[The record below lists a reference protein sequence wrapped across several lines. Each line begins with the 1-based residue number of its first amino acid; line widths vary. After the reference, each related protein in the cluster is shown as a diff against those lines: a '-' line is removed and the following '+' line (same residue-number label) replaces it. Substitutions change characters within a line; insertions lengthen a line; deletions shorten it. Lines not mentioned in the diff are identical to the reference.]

1 MKLICVILSFAI
13 LLAGCY
19 TNTPL
24 TKDSPPSTAE
34 VTFRLNDGTFIVS
47 HTYQR
52 VENGYHVVGIL
63 VSGEFWNG
71 DKGFDGMIGDGQI
84 KEVVSSELDVA
95 STVIVVGLPVLFLVG
110 SIAFRASVEYTTD
123 NIAH

>member
-52 VENGYHVVGIL
+52 VENGYHVVGTS
-63 VSGEFWNG
+63 VSREYWNS
-71 DKGFDGMIGDGQI
+71 DKDID
-84 KEVVSSELDVA
+84 EVV
-95 STVIVVGLPVLFLVG
+95 T
-110 SIAFRASVEYTTD
+110 
-123 NIAH
+123 